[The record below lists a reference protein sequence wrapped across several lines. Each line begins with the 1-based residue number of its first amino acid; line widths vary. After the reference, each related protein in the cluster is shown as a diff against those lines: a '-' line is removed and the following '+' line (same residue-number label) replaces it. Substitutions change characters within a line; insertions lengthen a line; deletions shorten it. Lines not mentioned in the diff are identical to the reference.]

1 MTVFGLAPLFALT
14 AALYASVGFG
24 GGSTY
29 TALLILFGTPLALV
43 PAISLACN
51 IIVVSGGTLRF
62 ARARELPW
70 AKSLPLVG
78 IAAPLAFLGGLTPVK
93 EGVLVYLLGGSL
105 LVSAL
110 LLLAQPQ
117 AAKPRTLPRW
127 VLYPVAGALG
137 LLAGVVGIGGG
148 IFLAP
153 ILHLIRWAEAKQVA
167 ATASLFILVNSLF
180 GLAGQLVKGQG
191 SALAADRCGAL
202 AAVNRGVDRR
212 HHWHACRDPAGQSS
226 AAAAADGA
234 AGRVCRGQVADGV
247 VVKSSPQAGR
257 WREATEGAGVLKQ
270 CCSRTPAPSVSASR
284 CHLPACGEELFAY
297 ASSNSSDITGPL
309 S

>member
-1 MTVFGLAPLFALT
+1 MTLFGLSALFALT

-62 ARARELPW
+62 ARAGELPW
-70 AKSLPLVG
+70 GKALPLVAV
-78 IAAPLAFLGGLTPVK
+78 AAPLAFLGGLTPVK

-110 LLLAQPQ
+110 LLFAQPQ
-117 AAKPRTLPRW
+117 SAQARTLPRAL
-127 VLYPVAGALG
+127 LYPVAGALG

-153 ILHLIRWAEAKQVA
+153 ILHLIRWAEARQVA

-191 SALAADRCGAL
+191 SAMSATVAAHWPLLVAVLVGGTIGTHIAIRIANPAL
-202 AAVNRGVDRR
+202 LRRLTALLVGFVAVR
-212 HHWHACRDPAGQSS
+212 
-226 AAAAADGA
+226 
-234 AGRVCRGQVADGV
+234 
-247 VVKSSPQAGR
+247 
-257 WREATEGAGVLKQ
+257 L
-270 CCSRTPAPSVSASR
+270 
-284 CHLPACGEELFAY
+284 L
-297 ASSNSSDITGPL
+297 TGW
-309 S
+309 

>member
-1 MTVFGLAPLFALT
+1 MTLLAALFAFT

-62 ARARELPW
+62 ARAGAVPW
-70 AKSLPLVG
+70 AGALPLVA

-93 EGVLVYLLGGSL
+93 EGLLVWLLGGSL
-105 LVSAL
+105 LASAL
-110 LLLAQPQ
+110 LLLIQPQ
-117 AAKPRTLPRW
+117 RARAIVLPKPL
-127 VLYPVAGALG
+127 LYPLAGALG
-137 LLAGVVGIGGG
+137 LLAGIVGIGGG

-153 ILHLIRWAEAKQVA
+153 ILHLIRWADARNVA

-191 SALAADRCGAL
+191 STLLDTVAAHWPLLVAALVGGAIGSHVAVRL
-202 AAVNRGVDRR
+202 AEPALLRR
-212 HHWHACRDPAGQSS
+212 LTALLVGF
-226 AAAAADGA
+226 
-234 AGRVCRGQVADGV
+234 VAL
-247 VVKSSPQAGR
+247 R
-257 WREATEGAGVLKQ
+257 L
-270 CCSRTPAPSVSASR
+270 
-284 CHLPACGEELFAY
+284 L
-297 ASSNSSDITGPL
+297 TGW
-309 S
+309 